1 MAIKI
6 FTFSL
11 LILSLGAYFIPVE
24 NMKKNIVD
32 KDAPLVIFESPFIY
46 TISEDNINRVIYAT
60 HAIKYQ
66 NRDEMYNADILL
78 KNIDKTQDFKN
89 EKLKADLIVKKGDNY
104 TLTDNVKY
112 TRDDFIK
119 LNTNELFYDDI
130 KNFLTQYGNKNY
142 SFSPDLSDSFVNK
155 EFSFNLGITKVFVS
169 INKSLYSLITGDC
182 KLL

>member
-1 MAIKI
+1 MVIKFFAFI
-6 FTFSL
+6 L
-11 LILSLGAYFIPVE
+11 LFLAVGAYFVPVE
-24 NMKKNIVD
+24 NIKNNIID
-32 KDAPLVIFESPFIY
+32 KDAPVVIFETPAMY
-46 TISEDNINRVIYAT
+46 TINEEGINRIVYANN
-60 HAIKYQ
+60 AIKYK

-130 KNFLTQYGNKNY
+130 AKIATNTKPFDAIYNKHTLKGDTVYLDINKYFVKAKNTHFEI
-142 SFSPDLSDSFVNK
+142 DVNK
-155 EFSFNLGITKVFVS
+155 KN
-169 INKSLYSLITGDC
+169 
-182 KLL
+182 

>member
-1 MAIKI
+1 MAIRI

-24 NMKKNIVD
+24 NMKKDIID
-32 KDAPLVIFESPFIY
+32 KDAPLVIFESPFMY

-78 KNIDKTQDFKN
+78 KNRDKTQDFKN

-130 KNFLTQYGNKNY
+130 AKIATNTKPFDAIYNKHTLKGDTVYLDINKYFVKAKNTHFEI
-142 SFSPDLSDSFVNK
+142 DVNK
-155 EFSFNLGITKVFVS
+155 KN
-169 INKSLYSLITGDC
+169 
-182 KLL
+182 